1 MCVTRRPF
9 VSIFPTKS
17 GATAAVV
24 WIALLLVACGVSA
37 GEKSGN
43 RQKGESDTRRKAKPE
58 AGQTDAS
65 GGGAK
70 RPNILWLTSEDHGPN
85 LGCYGDPV
93 ARTPNMDAL
102 AARGMRFDR
111 VWSTAPVCAPAR
123 TALISGMYPASL
135 GALHMRSM
143 VAMPEGT
150 RMYPQYLRESGYYC
164 VNNSKT
170 DYNLREPGK
179 VWDQSSARAH
189 WRNRQEGQPFFAIFN
204 STKSHESQ
212 IRTRPH
218 KAITDPQRVHVP
230 SYHPDTPETRQ
241 DWAQYYDQVAAADS
255 DAGNRLREL
264 DEAGLAD
271 QTIVFY
277 YADHG
282 SGMPRH
288 KRWPGN
294 SGLHV
299 PLIVYFPPAW
309 RHLAPSDYKVGGR
322 SQRLVGFVDFAPT
335 VLSLAG
341 IKPPATMQGRAFA
354 GPFAA
359 AAPEFL
365 FGQRGRMDERLDLV
379 RSATD
384 GRFVYLRN
392 FHPELS
398 PAQRVAY
405 QFETPTT
412 RIWHELF
419 QAGRTTPAQS
429 HFWSAPKPVEEL
441 YDLRTDPE
449 EVANLA
455 GVPDHQATLA
465 RFRDALRAHLL
476 ETRDLGFLPE
486 SEQFARAG
494 ASAPAD
500 YASRGTSYPLDRILL
515 VAERVSELPTNAE
528 KSLADA
534 RTFAE
539 WLSDEDSAIRYWAAL
554 GIRIRG
560 AAAVAATRERLRAA
574 CDDTSPAVRIEA
586 AWGLAEHGDA
596 VDRVPSLERLAGL
609 AVAREHGVLVA
620 MAALSAIEAL
630 GKKAEPLRDRLAK
643 IDPAGS
649 SPDPRYNSYV
659 PRLLKNLGNPNA
671 AE

>member
-9 VSIFPTKS
+9 VAIFPTKI
-17 GATAAVV
+17 AVIAAGV
-24 WIALLLVACGVSA
+24 WIALLLVASGVSA
-37 GEKSGN
+37 AEKPRERKEGVP
-43 RQKGESDTRRKAKPE
+43 KTGRKAEPE
-58 AGQTDAS
+58 AGQAEAS
-65 GGGAK
+65 GASSK

-85 LGCYGDPV
+85 LGCYGDPL
-93 ARTPNMDAL
+93 ARTPNVDAL
-102 AARGMRFDR
+102 AARGMRYDH

-189 WRNRQEGQPFFAIFN
+189 WRNGRPGQPFFAIFN

-218 KAITDPQRVHVP
+218 KAITDPQRVRVP
-230 SYHPDTPETRQ
+230 FYHPDTPETRQ

-264 DEAGLAD
+264 EEAGLTD

-309 RHLAPSDYKVGGR
+309 RHLAPSDYQVGGR
-322 SQRLVGFVDFAPT
+322 SQRLIGFVDFAPT

-354 GPFAA
+354 GPFAT

-412 RIWHELF
+412 RVWNELF
-419 QAGRTTPAQS
+419 QAGKTTPAQS

-441 YDLRTDPE
+441 YDLRTDPD
-449 EVANLA
+449 EVVNLA
-455 GVPDHQATLA
+455 GVADHQATLA
-465 RFRDALRAHLL
+465 RFRGAVRAHLL
-476 ETRDLGFLPE
+476 ATRDLGFLPE

-494 ASAPAD
+494 ESAPAD
-500 YASRGTSYPLDRILL
+500 YASRGTAYPLDRIL
-515 VAERVSELPTNAE
+515 T
-528 KSLADA
+528 
-534 RTFAE
+534 
-539 WLSDEDSAIRYWAAL
+539 AA
-554 GIRIRG
+554 
-560 AAAVAATRERLRAA
+560 
-574 CDDTSPAVRIEA
+574 
-586 AWGLAEHGDA
+586 
-596 VDRVPSLERLAGL
+596 
-609 AVAREHGVLVA
+609 
-620 MAALSAIEAL
+620 
-630 GKKAEPLRDRLAK
+630 
-643 IDPAGS
+643 
-649 SPDPRYNSYV
+649 
-659 PRLLKNLGNPNA
+659 
-671 AE
+671 